1 QLATQLDI
9 SRRVSAISRLTGG
22 VAHEIKNPL
31 NSISLRLELLRSRVA
46 ESNPEADD
54 EFNII
59 SQEIRRLDRVVKT
72 FLDFTRPVDL
82 SVEEVDL
89 AELAREVVAFVRPQ
103 GAMQKVSLQFA
114 AEPECIPI
122 RGDRDLLKQA
132 VLNVVVNGIESMR
145 NGGTL
150 TVKTLLLAD

>member
-1 QLATQLDI
+1 
-9 SRRVSAISRLTGG
+9 
-22 VAHEIKNPL
+22 
-31 NSISLRLELLRSRVA
+31 
-46 ESNPEADD
+46 
-54 EFNII
+54 FNII

-150 TVKTLLLAD
+150 TVKTLLLADHALLTIQDEGPGIPESNRGKVFQLYFTTKEKGSGIGLAMTFRAVQLHNGTI